1 MKVDLTICSNKTRR
15 DIYLTVV
22 CDGQTQTIICADGQQ
37 HALNFEVD
45 ETAGSHCVELVMTGK
60 TRHDTSVNA
69 DGEITDDVFFTI
81 KDLQFEGV
89 AMEEIFC
96 QGRACYTH
104 DFNGSRSPLVD
115 EFYGI
120 IGCNGKVSLEF
131 NLPLFLWLGDY
142 LD

>member
-1 MKVDLTICSNKTRR
+1 
-15 DIYLTVV
+15 VV
-22 CDGQTQTIICADGQQ
+22 CDRLSQTIICADAQ
-37 HALNFEVD
+37 HHSLNFEVA
-45 ETAGSHCVELVMTGK
+45 ETAGSHCIELIMTGK
-60 TRHDTSVNA
+60 TRQHTRINA

-81 KDLQFEGV
+81 KDLRFEGV

-104 DFNGSRSPLVD
+104 DFNGNQSQLVD

-120 IGCNGKVSLEF
+120 IGCNGAVSLEF

-142 LD
+142 FD